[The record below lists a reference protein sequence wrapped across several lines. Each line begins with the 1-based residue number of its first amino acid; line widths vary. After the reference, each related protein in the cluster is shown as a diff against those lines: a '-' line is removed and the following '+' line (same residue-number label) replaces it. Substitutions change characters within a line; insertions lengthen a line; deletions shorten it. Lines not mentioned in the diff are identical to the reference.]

1 MSEHQESL
9 NLLRRWNAGDREAL
23 AGLLDRHLEWVRQH
37 VQKRLGPQLR
47 GKAET
52 LDYVQEAVVD
62 FMEYGPRFELANEKQ
77 LRALLARI
85 VENNLRDENKRLHRK
100 RRDIA
105 REGNAASDT
114 ILRLDPAVES
124 VATPSRIVDREERRS
139 WIRLALEL
147 LEDEDRSTLYLR
159 EWEGLGF
166 AEIGERLGIG
176 ENGARMRYRRA
187 LPKLAKK
194 VGELREGG
202 LRAAG
207 LGETPLA

>member
-1 MSEHQESL
+1 M
-9 NLLRRWNAGDREAL
+9 
-23 AGLLDRHLEWVRQH
+23 
-37 VQKRLGPQLR
+37 
-47 GKAET
+47 ET
-52 LDYVQEAVVD
+52 LDFVQEAVID

-105 REGNAASDT
+105 REGKPASDT
-114 ILRLDPAVES
+114 ILKLDPAVAS
-124 VATPSRIVDREERRS
+124 VATPSRIIDREERRA
-139 WIRLALEL
+139 WVRLALEL
-147 LEDEDRSTLYLR
+147 LDDEDRSTLYLR
-159 EWEGLGF
+159 EWDGLGF

-176 ENGARMRYRRA
+176 ESAARMRYHRA

-202 LRAAG
+202 LPAAG
-207 LGETPLA
+207 LDEAPAS